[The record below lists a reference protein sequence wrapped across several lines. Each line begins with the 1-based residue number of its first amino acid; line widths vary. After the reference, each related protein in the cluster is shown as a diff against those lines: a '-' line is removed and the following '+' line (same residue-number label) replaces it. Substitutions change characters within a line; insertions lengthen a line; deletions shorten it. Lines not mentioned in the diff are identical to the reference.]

1 MKKHKKIRVYLDNC
15 CLNRPFDDQQNLK
28 IKLEAEAKLFVQQK
42 IKENEIELAWS
53 YILEYENSENP
64 FVQKKE
70 TISKWQSI
78 SKIDINENQKI
89 IKTSEEICKLNIKHK
104 DALHIACAIEAK
116 CDYFLTTDIFLIKKA
131 HFIDKIIIMNPI
143 NFINEL
149 EVNL

>member
-1 MKKHKKIRVYLDNC
+1 MKKQKKIRVYLDNC
-15 CLNRPFDDQQNLK
+15 CLNRPFDDQQNFK

-89 IKTSEEICKLNIKHK
+89 IKTSEEICKFNIKHK

-116 CDYFLTTDIFLIKKA
+116 CDYFLTTDIFLIKKS

-143 NFINEL
+143 NFITEL